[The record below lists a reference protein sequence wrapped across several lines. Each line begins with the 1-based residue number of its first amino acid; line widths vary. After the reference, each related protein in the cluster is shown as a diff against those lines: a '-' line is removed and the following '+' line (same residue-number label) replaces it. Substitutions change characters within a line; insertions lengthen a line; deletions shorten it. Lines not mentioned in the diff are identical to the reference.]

1 MKYLLNKNLSLK
13 KIKLIGGNEK
23 AMLSTDSKKSNIKS
37 ITDTVSKNPNIKSI
51 TDTVSNN
58 PNIKSMFNTD
68 SKNSN
73 VKSIKENELK
83 NPNIKSILESASKD
97 IDAKIP
103 YMDPVSSGILPNVEI
118 TNNNKSIST
127 VNTPLNTPATKS
139 SIMQKIHNFFN
150 NEFYFFI
157 KDYLYFIVFISICFY
172 ILININKLSK
182 NKTITIET
190 KVLFYLLIIF
200 ILIIINDIL
209 QTPIESLKKF
219 IFIIIITILLIYIV
233 NYLIIHYYKET
244 GSIHTSK
251 TLLSFYALIIIFIVT
266 LIYIYFKF
274 QKKDKNIAFNL
285 YASFNNSINNN
296 FGFLTFTTIFLC
308 IYKLAFYLLDY
319 NTALTDILSPAIL
332 GGLLIFYIICYI
344 IYICLKLKIINNMQ
358 YLNTYIALSSICFFL
373 FIVYIKIF
381 MSSMNTICTTNETES
396 TNEEEERVSILI
408 FISILA
414 ILWLDDTRNWHQTGS
429 IIFILVTIFA
439 FYCIFYY
446 STKHP
451 STGFLSFWLFIEW
464 MIIIFYRKEN
474 SKNSIHYSFMT
485 I

>member
-23 AMLSTDSKKSNIKS
+23 KSIFSTDSKNPNVKS
-37 ITDTVSKNPNIKSI
+37 I
-51 TDTVSNN
+51 SN
-58 PNIKSMFNTD
+58 TE

-73 VKSIKENELK
+73 M
-83 NPNIKSILESASKD
+83 KSILESSSKD
-97 IDAKIP
+97 IMGEKIP
-103 YMDPVSSGILPNVEI
+103 HIDPLSSGILPNVQI
-118 TNNNKSIST
+118 KNTSTNTST
-127 VNTPLNTPATKS
+127 NTTTNTKTSKP
-139 SIMQKIHNFFN
+139 SIMQRIHNFFK
-150 NEFYFFI
+150 NEFYFFM
-157 KDYLYFIVFISICFY
+157 KDYLYFFVFISICFY

-182 NKTITIET
+182 NKTIIIET

-219 IFIIIITILLIYIV
+219 ILVIIITIILIYII
-233 NYLIIHYYKET
+233 NYSIIHYYKET

-251 TLLSFYALIIIFIVT
+251 KLVSFYALIIIFIAT

-274 QKKDKNIAFNL
+274 QKNDKNIAFNL
-285 YASFNNSINNN
+285 YASFNNAINNN
-296 FGFLTFTTIFLC
+296 FGFLIFTTVFLC
-308 IYKLAFYLLDY
+308 IYKLAFYLLDF

-344 IYICLKLKIINNMQ
+344 IYICRKLKIINNMQ
-358 YLNTYIALSSICFFL
+358 YLNTYIALWSICFFL

-381 MSSMNTICTTNETES
+381 MSSMSTICKTNESES
-396 TNEEEERVSILI
+396 TIEEEERVSILI

-414 ILWLDDTRNWHQTGS
+414 ILWLDDTRNWHQMGS
-429 IIFILVTIFA
+429 IIFVLVTIFA

-464 MIIIFYRKEN
+464 MIIIFYKKEN